1 MATQETLPQVKERG
15 EFRGQIDAALKSAKA
30 GTASALILMHVAGLS
45 GRSMNVLGP
54 GMSQAAL
61 KAVFQ
66 AITGALEETGQVSRT
81 GSSTF
86 AILMP
91 EAEPMFAK
99 VAVGEILGKVK
110 AAVQGVAGNIPAEYH
125 AGMAFHPMDGGD
137 AETLCQT
144 ARTALR
150 ASKKLP
156 SPGVLSAEEAGR
168 YRTSEDVLY
177 SNLPPKKLTGREPEL
192 QKLLRRLDATRKEK
206 GALVF
211 LRGEPGVGKGRLLD
225 EFLASIPGDV
235 LAMSARLDATC
246 AYKAFETVTLALEG
260 FVRKNKVPPERL
272 LRGLDASLA
281 RAVSGVLPS
290 LASTGDSGDGP
301 PNPEW
306 RRGVFQGLAGILTGL
321 GPQEVLVAAI
331 HDVQWMDAA
340 SIELFS
346 YLIRSGRLRVMLTGT
361 VDDLFLRNPLNQ
373 EYPVAE
379 LIGMASAIPFLHEV
393 RLTRLSRNSLVQMA
407 ETLLPGLETAGQ
419 ERVLEQ
425 TTAGNPLSVI
435 GTLSFFAREGGIV
448 IGEGGKLKLEPKEIP
463 PRTLDGQIEKM
474 IAALDEDLRM
484 VCMGLAVLGR
494 PSDAAEIGT
503 VIGEAAA
510 EVIDSAEELIVNG
523 VLQENE
529 GRYWFTAEHFA
540 QVVWRA
546 SDLMKLRE
554 LHLKRAET
562 AEQGLSDIA
571 VNASKSHAAALSVMR
586 RQSYSL
592 YHRHRGGDSEGVQR
606 LYTGVRNSMK
616 MIFNTTEVDEYL
628 RGDVGELPAAAQGTL
643 SPSGEQLLRRFL
655 DLSIEAL
662 ADIQAGSSNPSDIHV
677 KVEMTAVMASFFAE
691 NANLTLSFREGL
703 PRALGQPLSAHAFGD
718 TPSLLAQFMRAG
730 GIWVTTMDHRTKID
744 EWLWLLVGLGFD
756 PPPVGTPED
765 WTYFLQDKGVRYIGI
780 EPAPAKQGTPPKLG
794 GGRKRAG
801 YEEAPQTVSF
811 SLDKPVQTKQ
821 SGKARSAVFD
831 TSVDVKSAGGG
842 RLSAEAATILAE
854 AEVPLGLSPVQ
865 LKPENAEKLT
875 TALEKLL
882 KDARTEEASS
892 LFLRVVAGVE
902 QADAAGRIAFYEWLE
917 ALEPT
922 IARIGERRSVEAAAR
937 ELMSLV
943 DAETD
948 EAGKKALAQTS
959 AWMVRFLVDIG
970 HYDIGGALAQAA
982 VRNKGLHR
990 EFIQA
995 VMKSD
1000 LVEVII
1006 SDIASEDA
1014 AREGAI
1020 SPLASIL
1027 AEALAPVLGRLLV
1040 HTGAYRVR
1048 RASAKLLKKA
1058 GEHTVKQLVDELVR
1072 PGRPAEERARLI
1084 DVLDTLLSDIAP
1096 FVGDLFVDEDEPV
1109 RLAAAALMHRL
1120 SDEDIEKVLEK
1131 VEKAHGLSAAAAL
1144 AGKALSRGGLPTVLK
1159 AIVRPD
1165 AVAQINGALALGDLT
1180 AANSI
1185 PPRQAVEALSALL
1198 SNTARKAAETPDD
1211 TGLTRVGLAALTA
1224 LKVNPLP
1231 EAQETL
1237 RKHLEIKLEGLRRE
1251 IKRYLGIPDE
1261 EAPKR

>member
-1 MATQETLPQVKERG
+1 
-15 EFRGQIDAALKSAKA
+15 
-30 GTASALILMHVAGLS
+30 LILMHVAGLS
-45 GRSMNVLGP
+45 GRAMSMLGP

-61 KAVFQ
+61 KAVYD
-66 AITGALEETGQVSRT
+66 AATGALEGTGQVVRT

-86 AILMP
+86 AIMMP

-99 VAVGEILGKVK
+99 VAAGEILGKVK
-110 AAVQGVAGNIPAEYH
+110 AAVQGVAGNIPSEYH
-125 AGMAFHPMDGGD
+125 AGMAFHPVDGND
-137 AETLCQT
+137 ADALYQA

-150 ASKKLP
+150 ASKRMP
-156 SPGVLSAEEAGR
+156 SPGVLSAEEAGK
-168 YRTSEDVLY
+168 YRTAEDVLN
-177 SNLPPKKLTGREPEL
+177 SNLPPKKLMGREPEL
-192 QKLLRRLDATRKEK
+192 QKLQRRLEATRKEK

-235 LAMSARLDATC
+235 LPIYARLDGTC
-246 AYKAFETVTLALEG
+246 AYKAFETVILALEAYI
-260 FVRKNKVPPERL
+260 RKNKVPPERL

-281 RAVSGVLPS
+281 KAVSGVLPS
-290 LASTGDSGDGP
+290 LTSADDSGDGP

-306 RRGVFQGLAGILTGL
+306 RRSVFQGLAGILTGL
-321 GPQEVLVAAI
+321 GPQEVLMVAI

-346 YLIRSGRLRVMLTGT
+346 YLIRSGRLRVVLTGT

-379 LIGMASAIPFLHEV
+379 LIGMASAIPFLYEL
-393 RLTRLSRNSLVQMA
+393 RLPRLSRNSLVQMA
-407 ETLLPGLETAGQ
+407 ETLIPGLDATGQ
-419 ERVLEQ
+419 ERMLEQ
-425 TTAGNPLSVI
+425 TTVGNPLSVV
-435 GTLSFFAREGGIV
+435 GTMSFFAREGGIV
-448 IGEGGKLKLEPKEIP
+448 PGEGGKLKLDPKEMP
-463 PRTLDGQIEKM
+463 PKTLDGQIEKM
-474 IAALDEDLRM
+474 VTAPDEDLRT
-484 VCMGLAVLGR
+484 VCTGLAVLGR

-503 VIGEAAA
+503 VTGEAAA
-510 EVIDSAEELIVNG
+510 EIIDAAEELIANG
-523 VLQENE
+523 FLQEHE

-554 LHLKRAET
+554 LHLRRAEN

-571 VNASKSHAAALSVMR
+571 VNASKSHTAAMAVMR

-592 YHRHRGGDSEGVQR
+592 YHRYRGGDTAGVQR

-616 MIFNTTEVDEYL
+616 MIFNASEVDEYL

-643 SPSGEQLLRRFL
+643 TPSGEQMLRRFL

-662 ADIQAGSSNPSDIHV
+662 ADVQAGSSNPSDIHV
-677 KVEMTAVMASFFAE
+677 KMEMTAVMASFFAE

-703 PRALGQPLSAHAFGD
+703 PRALGQPLSAHAYGD
-718 TPSLLAQFMRAG
+718 TPSLIAQFMRAG

-756 PPPVGTPED
+756 PPPVGAPQD

-831 TSVDVKSAGGG
+831 TSVDAKAAGGG
-842 RLSAEAATILAE
+842 RLSAEAAAILAE

-865 LKPENAEKLT
+865 LTAENAGKLT

-882 KDARTEEASS
+882 KEARTEEASS

-902 QADAAGRIAFYEWLE
+902 QSDTKGRIAFYDWLK

-937 ELMSLV
+937 KLMSLV
-943 DAETD
+943 DIESD
-948 EAGKKALAQTS
+948 ESGRKALAQTS
-959 AWMVRFLVDIG
+959 AWMVMFLVDIG
-970 HYDIGGALAQAA
+970 HYDIAGALAQAA
-982 VRNKGLHR
+982 VRNKGLRR

-995 VMKSD
+995 VTKSD
-1000 LVEVII
+1000 LVELII

-1020 SPLASIL
+1020 SPLATIL

-1040 HTGAYRVR
+1040 SSGAYRVR
-1048 RASAKLLKKA
+1048 RAAAKLLKKA
-1058 GEHTVKQLVDELVR
+1058 GEHTAQQLVDELVR

-1131 VEKAHGLSAAAAL
+1131 VEKGHGVSVAASL
-1144 AGKALSRGGLPTVLK
+1144 AGKTLSRGGLPTVLR

-1185 PPRQAVEALSALL
+1185 PPRQAVEALAALL

-1231 EAQETL
+1231 EAQQTL
-1237 RKHLEIKLEGLRRE
+1237 KKHLEIKLEGVRRE
-1251 IKRYLGIPDE
+1251 IRRCLGMPDE